1 MLVLWQKWAW
11 RCKLSSTRGA
21 GAGGAVGGKW
31 STAQRTRALGAQIGR
46 CPADGGCVGG
56 CPGCGCI
63 GGCPGGAGSCPGDA
77 GSCPGGAAC
86 GGGVDDDDV
95 RVCSGFKGY
104 SKGGN
109 YGEVVPPPRRLD
121 TATASASGT
130 LALRPFTPYARGP
143 TEDEIAEWMERFEA
157 LPATPYPIEVGN
169 VVLWRGFKKGKKEGA
184 STSEEFFRCTGS
196 SRMTGTGRDI
206 S

>member
-1 MLVLWQKWAW
+1 MATREQYNAQELFVQTLAAALLVMDA
-11 RCKLSSTRGA
+11 SAAAPVVAAS
-21 GAGGAVGGKW
+21 AV
-31 STAQRTRALGAQIGR
+31 A
-46 CPADGGCVGG
+46 PAV
-56 CPGCGCI
+56 P
-63 GGCPGGAGSCPGDA
+63 
-77 GSCPGGAAC
+77 AAAPAMPAAAPA
-86 GGGVDDDDV
+86 VLPAAAESLDDDV

-104 SKGGN
+104 GKGGN

-121 TATASASGT
+121 TATASTSGT
-130 LALRPFTPYARGP
+130 LASRRPHARGP

-196 SRMTGTGRDI
+196 SRMTGTGRDTYVYHELDGGQNAPHGE
-206 S
+206 

>member
-1 MLVLWQKWAW
+1 MATREQYNAQELFAQTLAAALLVMAA
-11 RCKLSSTRGA
+11 SAAAPVVAAS
-21 GAGGAVGGKW
+21 AV
-31 STAQRTRALGAQIGR
+31 APAVPAAAPAVPAAAPAAL
-46 CPADGGCVGG
+46 PA
-56 CPGCGCI
+56 
-63 GGCPGGAGSCPGDA
+63 
-77 GSCPGGAAC
+77 AAESLNH
-86 GGGVDDDDV
+86 DV
-95 RVCSGFKGY
+95 RTCIGFKGY
-104 SKGGN
+104 GKGGN

-130 LALRPFTPYARGP
+130 LASRRPYARGP

-196 SRMTGTGRDI
+196 SRMTGTGRDTYVYHELNGGQNAPHGE
-206 S
+206 

>member
-1 MLVLWQKWAW
+1 MATREQYNAQELFAQTLAAALLVMAA
-11 RCKLSSTRGA
+11 SAAAPVVAAS
-21 GAGGAVGGKW
+21 AV
-31 STAQRTRALGAQIGR
+31 A
-46 CPADGGCVGG
+46 PAV
-56 CPGCGCI
+56 P
-63 GGCPGGAGSCPGDA
+63 
-77 GSCPGGAAC
+77 AAAPA
-86 GGGVDDDDV
+86 VPAAAPAVLPAAAESLDDDV

-130 LALRPFTPYARGP
+130 LALRPLTPYARGP

-196 SRMTGTGRDI
+196 SRMTGTGRDTYVYHELNGGQNAPHGE
-206 S
+206 

>member
-1 MLVLWQKWAW
+1 MQSAA
-11 RCKLSSTRGA
+11 S
-21 GAGGAVGGKW
+21 
-31 STAQRTRALGAQIGR
+31 GAQHNAQELLVR
-46 CPADGGCVGG
+46 TLADAWLAVAASAAAPVVAASAVAPAV
-56 CPGCGCI
+56 P
-63 GGCPGGAGSCPGDA
+63 
-77 GSCPGGAAC
+77 AAAPA
-86 GGGVDDDDV
+86 VPAAAPAVLPAAAESLDDDV

-104 SKGGN
+104 GKGGN

-121 TATASASGT
+121 TATASTSGT
-130 LALRPFTPYARGP
+130 LASRRPYARGP

-196 SRMTGTGRDI
+196 SRMTGTGRDTYVYHELNGDQNAPHGE
-206 S
+206 

>member
-1 MLVLWQKWAW
+1 MQSAA
-11 RCKLSSTRGA
+11 S
-21 GAGGAVGGKW
+21 
-31 STAQRTRALGAQIGR
+31 GAQHNAQELLVR
-46 CPADGGCVGG
+46 TLADAWLAVAASAAAPVVAASAVAPAV
-56 CPGCGCI
+56 P
-63 GGCPGGAGSCPGDA
+63 
-77 GSCPGGAAC
+77 AAAPA
-86 GGGVDDDDV
+86 VPAAAPAALPAAAESLNHDV
-95 RVCSGFKGY
+95 RTCIGFKGY
-104 SKGGN
+104 GKGGN

-130 LALRPFTPYARGP
+130 LALRPLTPYARGP

-196 SRMTGTGRDI
+196 SRMTGTGRDMYI
-206 S
+206 MS